1 MSFLVAQELGNIPQ
15 NNGKLQVEIERLNLK
30 SFITLEQVEI
40 LHDCLDGQWR
50 SRQSSRLLGEL
61 RTGKTIGCDA
71 YLTHKPKQGSG
82 KPPTVHV
89 AYIQIPQECSAKEN
103 ARESKDY

>member
-40 LHDCLDGQWR
+40 LHDCLDGQ
-50 SRQSSRLLGEL
+50 
-61 RTGKTIGCDA
+61 
-71 YLTHKPKQGSG
+71 
-82 KPPTVHV
+82 
-89 AYIQIPQECSAKEN
+89 
-103 ARESKDY
+103 